1 MLKKI
6 FLILILIPSLLVTYA
21 SAEDDLPE
29 DVSIIS
35 NIIIKGNQRVTNDT
49 ILTYANISKGDPIT
63 EELIQTV
70 IRRLYQTKYFDDI
83 SVTQEF
89 NDLIIS
95 ISEKPIVSNIIITD
109 NAIIEDE
116 DIISALDDV
125 CLLYTSP
132 SPRDGLLSRMPSSA

>member
-29 DVSIIS
+29 DVSVIS

-63 EELIQTV
+63 EELIQ
-70 IRRLYQTKYFDDI
+70 
-83 SVTQEF
+83 
-89 NDLIIS
+89 
-95 ISEKPIVSNIIITD
+95 
-109 NAIIEDE
+109 A
-116 DIISALDDV
+116 
-125 CLLYTSP
+125 
-132 SPRDGLLSRMPSSA
+132 